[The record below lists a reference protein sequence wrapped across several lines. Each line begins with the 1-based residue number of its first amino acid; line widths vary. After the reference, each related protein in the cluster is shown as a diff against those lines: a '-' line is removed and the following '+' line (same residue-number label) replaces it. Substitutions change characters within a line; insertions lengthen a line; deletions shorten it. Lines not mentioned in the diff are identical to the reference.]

1 MIQPNTSNI
10 TRLVEP
16 STDYWG
22 GGQGGSGGGTAN
34 TEAPEGRGPREQ
46 RLHRGKNPG
55 VITMLLSPAVVPRDA
70 WFSREDTEAE
80 GEGGTSLEQH
90 SSKVRRALH
99 PRGAAGAWIPTQQR
113 NVSGCQPH
121 DHTDNPARNRG
132 SFSKL
137 G

>member
-1 MIQPNTSNI
+1 M
-10 TRLVEP
+10 
-16 STDYWG
+16 
-22 GGQGGSGGGTAN
+22 
-34 TEAPEGRGPREQ
+34 EAPAGRGPRGQ
-46 RLHRGKNPG
+46 RLHGGTSPG
-55 VITMLLSPAVVPRDA
+55 VITMSLSPAVAPRDA

-121 DHTDNPARNRG
+121 DHTDNPARDKG